1 MKSISVI
8 VTYYNSEDYIE
19 SCLTSLKKQR
29 FQDFELILVND
40 GSTDN
45 SKTIATQ
52 SIANWDIPIKEIDLQ
67 QNTGHAH
74 ARNIAMQEVDA
85 PYFIF
90 IDSDDYLASYALAFY
105 MKKINQFDALISPI
119 HSFTLDIPQ
128 YIDQDLVRVEYLD
141 TKTKSNQ
148 FLRKNSACNIVFK
161 TAIARG
167 HNLQFNEGLDV
178 FIDWS
183 FILDFIKYSNGF
195 VRVSRFPFYIKGEVY
210 DPFLKPRLS
219 KQDFGIVFND
229 YVYSFSDSIQRAPLK
244 ENKRFIKNKMKS
256 LFKYSFEPSLR
267 KTPERY
273 EQNSELLPSV
283 TRKLF
288 PTIFKNEK
296 PLFIAEALMLM
307 FNKRKSAFKINQFRN
322 KARLAKNVVLRRKNK
337 HRALYQLTDSEDKVN
352 PKTIVFEAFGGK
364 NYSDSPK
371 YVYEYMMKHHPKYE
385 FIWVL
390 KKPNSVQIPG
400 PAKKVR
406 KKF

>member
-19 SCLTSLKKQR
+19 KCLTSLKKQR

-40 GSTDN
+40 GSTDK

-52 SIANWDIPIKEIDLQ
+52 TIKNWDISIKEIDLQ

-74 ARNIAMQEVDA
+74 ARNLALQEVDS

-105 MKKINQFDALISPI
+105 MKKINQFDALIAPI
-119 HSFTLDIPQ
+119 HSFTLDVPQ
-128 YIDQDLVRVEYLD
+128 YIDQNAVRVEYLN

-148 FLRKNSACNIVFK
+148 FLRKNSACNIIFK
-161 TAIARG
+161 TAIVRG
-167 HNLQFNEGLDV
+167 HNLHFNEDINI

-219 KQDFGIVFND
+219 KQDFGIIFND

-244 ENKRFIKNKMKS
+244 ENKRFIKSKMKN
-256 LFKYSFEPSLR
+256 LLKYSFEPSLR

-273 EQNSELLPSV
+273 EHHSDLLPKVVRQLS
-283 TRKLF
+283 
-288 PTIFKNEK
+288 PSIFKNEK

-307 FNKRKSAFKINQFRN
+307 LNKRNFAYKINQFRN
-322 KARLAKNVVLRRKNK
+322 QARLAKNVVLRRKNK

-352 PKTIVFEAFGGK
+352 PKTIVFEAFGG
-364 NYSDSPK
+364 
-371 YVYEYMMKHHPKYE
+371 
-385 FIWVL
+385 
-390 KKPNSVQIPG
+390 
-400 PAKKVR
+400 
-406 KKF
+406 